1 MWVLRLFVFENIEIF
16 RLWTE
21 SSVTCANDSL
31 FGNAGR
37 PTSKSEMK
45 IEETKKSVIFLYRNL
60 CDCAWQTQKKS
71 HTEILISYRKKT
83 KVQNFPR
90 RSQTDQDKSIHNRHL
105 GCIGAQRNYI
115 RERYE
120 KQRIGDLHTKQHS
133 SVLRVCFPS
142 LSLVPGSQI
151 RKWGSEI
158 VRV

>member
-71 HTEILISYRKKT
+71 HTEILISYRKK
-83 KVQNFPR
+83 PR
-90 RSQTDQDKSIHNRHL
+90 CKIFHVVLKPIRTNLFITDIWDALVHNATIYVRDM
-105 GCIGAQRNYI
+105 RNRELATYI
-115 RERYE
+115 RSNTRQYFGYVF
-120 KQRIGDLHTKQHS
+120 RLFHS
-133 SVLRVCFPS
+133 FLA
-142 LSLVPGSQI
+142 
-151 RKWGSEI
+151 RKYANEGA
-158 VRV
+158 R